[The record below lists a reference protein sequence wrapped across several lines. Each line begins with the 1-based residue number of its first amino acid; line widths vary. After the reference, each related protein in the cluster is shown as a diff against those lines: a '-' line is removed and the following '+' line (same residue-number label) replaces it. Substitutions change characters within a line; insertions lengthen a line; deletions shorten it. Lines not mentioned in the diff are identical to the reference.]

1 MKNKGIGKRK
11 KDKTLEKINEK
22 SFKEI
27 LREVIYQ
34 EREVS

>member
-11 KDKTLEKINEK
+11 KDKALEKIKEK